1 MIDHSSISW
10 RPYPR
15 LNTSSPEIK
24 ISRPRTTAE
33 CRLFQPLS
41 LPACSHI
48 ASGILSCSQ
57 CEATCA
63 VASISAGSEVFSVH
77 SDYRNWVNRRES
89 SEGPVWRSVPAGC
102 RHNRRGP
109 PSKSKPRTI
118 CEHTREQSR
127 SRTST
132 RLVDKENLHHIEQN
146 PTADRRTG
154 HRLCTSARVSVRP

>member
-1 MIDHSSISW
+1 MRMIDHSSISW
-10 RPYPR
+10 RPYPH
-15 LNTSSPEIK
+15 LNTSSPEIR

-89 SEGPVWRSVPAGC
+89 SKEPVWRRVPAGC
-102 RHNRRGP
+102 RSGRLIHSLLRSIKVFALQARD
-109 PSKSKPRTI
+109 SKDEATPTSVAFSVLVPKP
-118 CEHTREQSR
+118 
-127 SRTST
+127 
-132 RLVDKENLHHIEQN
+132 
-146 PTADRRTG
+146 
-154 HRLCTSARVSVRP
+154 